1 MSKNF
6 FAILLILISI
16 FAGSTMGVLI
26 KFAQNDVSI
35 YIAAFFRFLIGFIFI
50 FPYILK
56 TKFKVYKTS
65 NILLH
70 IIRSL
75 LNYPAMLLTFS
86 ALMLVPYEKI
96 SALNFLVPFFVTIL
110 AVLFLKENIR
120 IYRISALVI
129 GFIGMLI
136 ILRPGIIEISLGI
149 QMVLVATFF
158 WSVIIVLTKQ
168 LTNRD
173 SSITILT
180 YMYTFMTFLTL
191 ITAVI
196 FWEMPTTNSIIYLS
210 LAAFVGTISHISIN
224 QAFKL
229 VDVSMT
235 QPFSFISLIVASM
248 YGYFLFDESPD
259 IYKWL
264 GAIIIFVGIII
275 ITFRELKLDKEIVR
289 AKININT

>member
-1 MSKNF
+1 MSKNLL
-6 FAILLILISI
+6 AIILILISI

-35 YIAAFFRFLIGFIFI
+35 YIAAFLRFLIGFIFI

-136 ILRPGIIEISLGI
+136 ILRPGIIDVSLGI

-158 WSVIIVLTKQ
+158 WSIIIILTKQ
-168 LTNRD
+168 LTNKD

-191 ITAVI
+191 ITAII
-196 FWEMPTTNSIIYLS
+196 FWETPTTDSIMYLS
-210 LAAFVGTISHISIN
+210 LAAFVGTISHFSIN
-224 QAFKL
+224 HAFKL

-235 QPFSFISLIVASM
+235 QPFSFIGLIIASF
-248 YGYFLFDESPD
+248 YGYFLFNESPD
-259 IYKWL
+259 IYTWL
-264 GAIIIFVGIII
+264 GAIVIFIGIII
-275 ITFRELKLDKEIVR
+275 ITIRELKLDKELVR
-289 AKININT
+289 AKVNINS

>member
-1 MSKNF
+1 MSKNLL
-6 FAILLILISI
+6 AIILILISI

-35 YIAAFFRFLIGFIFI
+35 YIAAFLRFLIGFIFI

-120 IYRISALVI
+120 IYRISALFI

-136 ILRPGIIEISLGI
+136 ILRPGIIDISLGI
-149 QMVLVATFF
+149 QMVLIATFF
-158 WSVIIVLTKQ
+158 WSVIIILTKQ
-168 LTNRD
+168 LTNKD
-173 SSITILT
+173 SSITILV
-180 YMYTFMTFLTL
+180 YMYTFMTLLTL
-191 ITAVI
+191 ITAII
-196 FWEMPTTNSIIYLS
+196 FWQTPTVNSIIYLS
-210 LAAFVGTISHISIN
+210 LAAFVGTISHFSIN
-224 QAFKL
+224 HAFKL

-235 QPFSFISLIVASM
+235 QPFSFIGLIIASL

-259 IYKWL
+259 IYTWL
-264 GAIIIFVGIII
+264 GAIVIFVGIII
-275 ITFRELKLDKEIVR
+275 ITIRELKLDKEIVR
-289 AKININT
+289 AKVNINS

>member
-1 MSKNF
+1 MSKNLL
-6 FAILLILISI
+6 AITLILISI

-35 YIAAFFRFLIGFIFI
+35 YIAAFLRFLIGFIFI

-136 ILRPGIIEISLGI
+136 ILRPGIMDVSLGI

-158 WSVIIVLTKQ
+158 WSIIIILTKQ
-168 LTNRD
+168 LTNKD

-180 YMYTFMTFLTL
+180 YMYTFMTFLTFM
-191 ITAVI
+191 V
-196 FWEMPTTNSIIYLS
+196 FQEII
-210 LAAFVGTISHISIN
+210 N
-224 QAFKL
+224 
-229 VDVSMT
+229 
-235 QPFSFISLIVASM
+235 
-248 YGYFLFDESPD
+248 
-259 IYKWL
+259 
-264 GAIIIFVGIII
+264 
-275 ITFRELKLDKEIVR
+275 
-289 AKININT
+289 

>member
-1 MSKNF
+1 MSKNLL
-6 FAILLILISI
+6 AIILILISI

-35 YIAAFFRFLIGFIFI
+35 YIAAFLRFLIGFIFI

-56 TKFKVYKTS
+56 TNFRVYKTS

-120 IYRISALVI
+120 IYRISALFI

-136 ILRPGIIEISLGI
+136 ILRPGIIDISLGI

-158 WSVIIVLTKQ
+158 WSVIIILTKQ
-168 LTNRD
+168 LTNED
-173 SSITILT
+173 SSITILV

-191 ITAVI
+191 ITAII
-196 FWEMPTTNSIIYLS
+196 FWQTPTANSIIYLS
-210 LAAFVGTISHISIN
+210 LEAFVGTISHFSIN
-224 QAFKL
+224 HAFKL

-235 QPFSFISLIVASM
+235 QPFSFIGLIIASL
-248 YGYFLFDESPD
+248 YGFFLFDESPD
-259 IYKWL
+259 IYTWL
-264 GAIIIFVGIII
+264 GAIVIFVGIII
-275 ITFRELKLDKEIVR
+275 ITIRELKLDKELVR
-289 AKININT
+289 AKVNINS

>member
-1 MSKNF
+1 MSKNLL
-6 FAILLILISI
+6 AIILILISI

-35 YIAAFFRFLIGFIFI
+35 YIAAFLRFLIGFIFI

-136 ILRPGIIEISLGI
+136 ILRPGIMDVSLGI

-158 WSVIIVLTKQ
+158 WSIIIILTKQ
-168 LTNRD
+168 LTNKD

-191 ITAVI
+191 ITAII
-196 FWEMPTTNSIIYLS
+196 FWETPTTNSIIYLS
-210 LAAFVGTISHISIN
+210 LAAFVGTISHFSIN
-224 QAFKL
+224 HAFKL

-235 QPFSFISLIVASM
+235 QPFSFIGLIIASF
-248 YGYFLFDESPD
+248 YGYFLFNESPD
-259 IYKWL
+259 IYTWL
-264 GAIIIFVGIII
+264 GAIVIFIGIII
-275 ITFRELKLDKEIVR
+275 ITIRELKLDKELVR
-289 AKININT
+289 AKVNINS

>member
-6 FAILLILISI
+6 IAIILILTSI

-35 YIAAFFRFLIGFIFI
+35 YIAAFLRFLIGFIFI

-120 IYRISALVI
+120 IYRISALFI

-136 ILRPGIIEISLGI
+136 ILRPGIIDISLGI

-158 WSVIIVLTKQ
+158 WSVIIILTKQ
-168 LTNRD
+168 LTNKD
-173 SSITILT
+173 SSITILV

-191 ITAVI
+191 ITAII
-196 FWEMPTTNSIIYLS
+196 FWQTPTANSMIYLS
-210 LAAFVGTISHISIN
+210 LAAFVGTISHFSIN
-224 QAFKL
+224 HAFKL

-235 QPFSFISLIVASM
+235 QPFSFIGLIIASL
-248 YGYFLFDESPD
+248 YGFFLFDESPD
-259 IYKWL
+259 IYTWL
-264 GAIIIFVGIII
+264 GAIVIFVGIII
-275 ITFRELKLDKEIVR
+275 ITIRELKLDKELVR
-289 AKININT
+289 AKVNINS

>member
-1 MSKNF
+1 MSKNLL
-6 FAILLILISI
+6 AIILILISI

-35 YIAAFFRFLIGFIFI
+35 YIAAFLRFLIGFIFI

-158 WSVIIVLTKQ
+158 WSIIIILTKQ
-168 LTNRD
+168 LTNKD

-191 ITAVI
+191 ITAII
-196 FWEMPTTNSIIYLS
+196 FWETPTTNSIIYLS
-210 LAAFVGTISHISIN
+210 LAAFVGTISHFSIN
-224 QAFKL
+224 HAFKL

-235 QPFSFISLIVASM
+235 QPFSFIGLIIASF
-248 YGYFLFDESPD
+248 YGYFLFNESPD
-259 IYKWL
+259 IYTWL
-264 GAIIIFVGIII
+264 GAIVIFIGIII
-275 ITFRELKLDKEIVR
+275 ITIRELKLDKELVR
-289 AKININT
+289 AKVNINS

>member
-1 MSKNF
+1 MSKNLL
-6 FAILLILISI
+6 AIILILISI

-35 YIAAFFRFLIGFIFI
+35 YIAAFLRFLIGFIFI

-56 TKFKVYKTS
+56 TKFRVYKTS

-120 IYRISALVI
+120 IYRISALFI

-136 ILRPGIIEISLGI
+136 ILRPGIIDISLGI

-158 WSVIIVLTKQ
+158 WSVIIILTKQ
-168 LTNRD
+168 LTNKD
-173 SSITILT
+173 SSITILV
-180 YMYTFMTFLTL
+180 YMYTFMTCLTL
-191 ITAVI
+191 ITAII
-196 FWEMPTTNSIIYLS
+196 FWQTPTANSIIYLS
-210 LAAFVGTISHISIN
+210 LAAFVGTISHFSIN
-224 QAFKL
+224 HAFKL

-235 QPFSFISLIVASM
+235 QPFSFIGLIIASL

-259 IYKWL
+259 IYTWL
-264 GAIIIFVGIII
+264 GAIVIFVGIII
-275 ITFRELKLDKEIVR
+275 ITIRELKLDKELVR
-289 AKININT
+289 AKVNINS

>member
-6 FAILLILISI
+6 LAIILILISI

-35 YIAAFFRFLIGFIFI
+35 YIAAFFRFLIGFLFI

-70 IIRSL
+70 VIRSL

-136 ILRPGIIEISLGI
+136 ILRPGIIDVSLGI

-158 WSVIIVLTKQ
+158 WSVIIILTKQ
-168 LTNRD
+168 LTNKD

-191 ITAVI
+191 ITAII
-196 FWEMPTTNSIIYLS
+196 FWETPTTNSIIYLS
-210 LAAFVGTISHISIN
+210 LAAFVGTISHFSIN
-224 QAFKL
+224 HAFKL

-235 QPFSFISLIVASM
+235 QPFSFIGLIVASL
-248 YGYFLFDESPD
+248 YGYFLFNESPD
-259 IYKWL
+259 IYTWS
-264 GAIIIFVGIII
+264 GAIVIFIGIII
-275 ITFRELKLDKEIVR
+275 ITIRELKLDKELVR
-289 AKININT
+289 AKVNINS

>member
-6 FAILLILISI
+6 FAIILILISI
-16 FAGSTMGVLI
+16 IAGSTMGVLI
-26 KFAQNDVSI
+26 KLAQNDVSI
-35 YIAAFFRFLIGFIFI
+35 YIAAFLRFLIGFIFI
-50 FPYILK
+50 FPYILR

-65 NILLH
+65 NIFLH

-158 WSVIIVLTKQ
+158 WSVIIILTKQ
-168 LTNRD
+168 LTNND

-191 ITAVI
+191 ITAII
-196 FWEMPTTNSIIYLS
+196 FWETPTTKSIYYLS
-210 LAAFVGTISHISIN
+210 VAAFVGTLSHISIN

-235 QPFSFISLIVASM
+235 QPFSFISLIIASF
-248 YGYFLFDESPD
+248 YGYFFFDESPD
-259 IYKWL
+259 FYTWL
-264 GAIIIFVGIII
+264 GAIVIFIGIII
-275 ITFRELKLDKEIVR
+275 ITIRELKLDKELVR
-289 AKININT
+289 AKVNINS

>member
-1 MSKNF
+1 MSKNLL
-6 FAILLILISI
+6 AIILILISI

-35 YIAAFFRFLIGFIFI
+35 YIAAFLRFLIGFIFI

-120 IYRISALVI
+120 IYRISALFI

-136 ILRPGIIEISLGI
+136 ILRPGIIDISLGI

-158 WSVIIVLTKQ
+158 WSVIIILTKQ
-168 LTNRD
+168 LTNKD
-173 SSITILT
+173 SSITILV

-191 ITAVI
+191 ITAII
-196 FWEMPTTNSIIYLS
+196 FWQTPTANSIIYLS
-210 LAAFVGTISHISIN
+210 LAAFVGTISHFSIN
-224 QAFKL
+224 HAFKL

-235 QPFSFISLIVASM
+235 QPFSFIGLIIASL

-259 IYKWL
+259 IYTWL
-264 GAIIIFVGIII
+264 GAIVIFMGIII
-275 ITFRELKLDKEIVR
+275 ITIRELKLDKELVR
-289 AKININT
+289 AKVNINS

>member
-1 MSKNF
+1 MSKNLL
-6 FAILLILISI
+6 AIILILISI

-35 YIAAFFRFLIGFIFI
+35 YIAAFLRFLIGFIFI

-110 AVLFLKENIR
+110 AVLFLKENIQ
-120 IYRISALVI
+120 IYRISALFI

-136 ILRPGIIEISLGI
+136 ILRPGIIDISLGI

-158 WSVIIVLTKQ
+158 WSVIIILTKQ
-168 LTNRD
+168 LTNKD
-173 SSITILT
+173 SSITILV

-191 ITAVI
+191 ITAII
-196 FWEMPTTNSIIYLS
+196 FWQTPTANSIIYLS
-210 LAAFVGTISHISIN
+210 LAAFVGTISHFSIN
-224 QAFKL
+224 HAFKL

-235 QPFSFISLIVASM
+235 QPFSFIGLIIASL

-259 IYKWL
+259 IYTWL
-264 GAIIIFVGIII
+264 GAIVIFIGIII
-275 ITFRELKLDKEIVR
+275 ITIRELKLDKELVR
-289 AKININT
+289 AKVNINS

>member
-1 MSKNF
+1 MSKNLL
-6 FAILLILISI
+6 AIILILISI

-35 YIAAFFRFLIGFIFI
+35 YIAAFLRFLIGFIFI

-56 TKFKVYKTS
+56 TKFKVFKTS

-70 IIRSL
+70 LIRSL

-158 WSVIIVLTKQ
+158 WSVIIILTKQ
-168 LTNRD
+168 LTNKD
-173 SSITILT
+173 SPITILT
-180 YMYTFMTFLTL
+180 YMYTLMTLLTL
-191 ITAVI
+191 ITAII
-196 FWEMPTTNSIIYLS
+196 FWETPTTNSIIYLS

-259 IYKWL
+259 IYTWL
-264 GAIIIFVGIII
+264 GAIVIFIGIII
-275 ITFRELKLDKEIVR
+275 ITIRELKLDKELVR
-289 AKININT
+289 SKVNINT

>member
-1 MSKNF
+1 MSKNLL
-6 FAILLILISI
+6 AIILILISI

-35 YIAAFFRFLIGFIFI
+35 YIAAFLRFLIGFIFI

-70 IIRSL
+70 IIRSF

-136 ILRPGIIEISLGI
+136 ILRPGIMDVSLGI

-158 WSVIIVLTKQ
+158 WSIIIILTKQ
-168 LTNRD
+168 LTNKD

-191 ITAVI
+191 ITAII
-196 FWEMPTTNSIIYLS
+196 FWETPTTNSIIYLS
-210 LAAFVGTISHISIN
+210 LAAFVGTISHFSIN
-224 QAFKL
+224 HAFKL

-235 QPFSFISLIVASM
+235 QPFSFIGLIVASF
-248 YGYFLFDESPD
+248 YGYFLFNESPD
-259 IYKWL
+259 IYTWL
-264 GAIIIFVGIII
+264 GAIVIFIGIII
-275 ITFRELKLDKEIVR
+275 ITIRELKLDKELVR
-289 AKININT
+289 AKVNINS

>member
-26 KFAQNDVSI
+26 KLAQNDVSI

-50 FPYILK
+50 FPFILK
-56 TKFKVYKTS
+56 TRFKVFKTS

-70 IIRSL
+70 IIRSF

-158 WSVIIVLTKQ
+158 WSVIIILTKQ
-168 LTNRD
+168 LTNKD
-173 SSITILT
+173 SPITILT
-180 YMYTFMTFLTL
+180 YMYTLMTLLTL
-191 ITAVI
+191 ATAVI
-196 FWEMPTTNSIIYLS
+196 FWETPTTSSIIYLS

-235 QPFSFISLIVASM
+235 QPFSFISLIVASL

-259 IYKWL
+259 IYTWL
-264 GAIIIFVGIII
+264 GAIVIFIGIII
-275 ITFRELKLDKEIVR
+275 ITFRELKLDKELVR
-289 AKININT
+289 SKVNINS

>member
-26 KFAQNDVSI
+26 KLAQNDVSI

-56 TKFKVYKTS
+56 TKFKVFKTS
-65 NILLH
+65 NIFLH
-70 IIRSL
+70 LIRSL

-158 WSVIIVLTKQ
+158 WSVIIILTKQ
-168 LTNRD
+168 LTNKD
-173 SSITILT
+173 SPITILT
-180 YMYTFMTFLTL
+180 YMYTLMTLLTL

-196 FWEMPTTNSIIYLS
+196 FWETPTTSSIIYLS

-259 IYKWL
+259 IYTWL

-275 ITFRELKLDKEIVR
+275 ITFRELKLDKELVR
-289 AKININT
+289 SKVNINS

>member
-1 MSKNF
+1 MSKNLL
-6 FAILLILISI
+6 AIILILISI

-96 SALNFLVPFFVTIL
+96 SALNFLVPFLVTIL
-110 AVLFLKENIR
+110 AVLFLRENIR
-120 IYRISALVI
+120 IYRISALFI

-136 ILRPGIIEISLGI
+136 ILRPGIINISLGI

-158 WSVIIVLTKQ
+158 WSVIIILTKQ
-168 LTNRD
+168 LTNKD

-191 ITAVI
+191 ITAII
-196 FWEMPTTNSIIYLS
+196 FWETPTYKSIIYLS
-210 LAAFVGTISHISIN
+210 LAAFVGTISHFSIN
-224 QAFKL
+224 HAFKL

-235 QPFSFISLIVASM
+235 QPFSFIGLIVASF
-248 YGYFLFDESPD
+248 YGYFLFNESPD
-259 IYKWL
+259 IYTWL
-264 GAIIIFVGIII
+264 GAIVIFIGIII
-275 ITFRELKLDKEIVR
+275 ITIRELKLAKELVR
-289 AKININT
+289 AKVNINS

>member
-1 MSKNF
+1 MSKNLL
-6 FAILLILISI
+6 AIILILISI

-35 YIAAFFRFLIGFIFI
+35 YIAAFLRFLIGFIFI

-65 NILLH
+65 NIVLH

-120 IYRISALVI
+120 IYRISALFI

-136 ILRPGIIEISLGI
+136 ILRPGIIDISLGI

-158 WSVIIVLTKQ
+158 WSVIIILTKQ
-168 LTNRD
+168 LTNKD
-173 SSITILT
+173 SSITILV

-191 ITAVI
+191 ITAII
-196 FWEMPTTNSIIYLS
+196 FWQTPTANSIIYLS
-210 LAAFVGTISHISIN
+210 LAAFVGTISHFSIN
-224 QAFKL
+224 HAFKL

-235 QPFSFISLIVASM
+235 QPFSFIGLIIASL

-259 IYKWL
+259 IYTWL
-264 GAIIIFVGIII
+264 GAIVIFIGIII
-275 ITFRELKLDKEIVR
+275 ITIRELKLDKELVR
-289 AKININT
+289 AKVNINS

>member
-6 FAILLILISI
+6 FAIILILISI
-16 FAGSTMGVLI
+16 IAGSTMGVLI
-26 KFAQNDVSI
+26 KLAQNDVSI
-35 YIAAFFRFLIGFIFI
+35 YIAAFLRFLIGFIFI
-50 FPYILK
+50 FPYILR

-65 NILLH
+65 NIFLH

-120 IYRISALVI
+120 IYRISALFI

-158 WSVIIVLTKQ
+158 WSIIIILTKQ
-168 LTNRD
+168 LTNKD

-191 ITAVI
+191 ITAII
-196 FWEMPTTNSIIYLS
+196 FWETPTTNSIIYLS
-210 LAAFVGTISHISIN
+210 LAAFVGTISHFSIN
-224 QAFKL
+224 HAFKL

-235 QPFSFISLIVASM
+235 QPFSFIGLIVASF
-248 YGYFLFDESPD
+248 YGYFLFNESPD
-259 IYKWL
+259 IYTWL
-264 GAIIIFVGIII
+264 GAIVIFIGIII
-275 ITFRELKLDKEIVR
+275 ITIRELKLDKELVR
-289 AKININT
+289 AKVNINS

>member
-6 FAILLILISI
+6 FAIILILISI
-16 FAGSTMGVLI
+16 IAGSTMGVLI
-26 KFAQNDVSI
+26 KLAQNDVSI
-35 YIAAFFRFLIGFIFI
+35 YIAAFLRFLIGFIFI
-50 FPYILK
+50 FPYILR

-120 IYRISALVI
+120 IYRISALFI

-158 WSVIIVLTKQ
+158 WSIIIILTKQ
-168 LTNRD
+168 LTNKD

-191 ITAVI
+191 ITAII
-196 FWEMPTTNSIIYLS
+196 FWETPTTNSIIYLS
-210 LAAFVGTISHISIN
+210 LAAFVGTISHFSIN
-224 QAFKL
+224 HAFKL

-235 QPFSFISLIVASM
+235 QPFSFIGLIVASF
-248 YGYFLFDESPD
+248 YGYFLFNESPD
-259 IYKWL
+259 IYTWL
-264 GAIIIFVGIII
+264 GAIVIFIGIII
-275 ITFRELKLDKEIVR
+275 ITIRELKLDKELVR
-289 AKININT
+289 AKVNINS

>member
-6 FAILLILISI
+6 FAILLILTSI

-26 KFAQNDVSI
+26 KLAQNDVSI

-56 TKFKVYKTS
+56 TKFKVFKTS

-70 IIRSL
+70 LIRSL

-158 WSVIIVLTKQ
+158 WSVIIILTKQ
-168 LTNRD
+168 LTNKD
-173 SSITILT
+173 SPITILT
-180 YMYTFMTFLTL
+180 YMYTLMTLLTL

-196 FWEMPTTNSIIYLS
+196 FWETPTTSSIVYLS

-235 QPFSFISLIVASM
+235 QPFSFISLIVASL

-259 IYKWL
+259 IYTWL
-264 GAIIIFVGIII
+264 GAIIIFIGIII
-275 ITFRELKLDKEIVR
+275 ITIRELKLDKELVR
-289 AKININT
+289 SKVNINS

>member
-1 MSKNF
+1 MSKNLL
-6 FAILLILISI
+6 AIILILISI

-35 YIAAFFRFLIGFIFI
+35 YIAAFLRFLIGFIFI

-120 IYRISALVI
+120 IYRISALFI

-136 ILRPGIIEISLGI
+136 ILRPGIIDISLGI

-158 WSVIIVLTKQ
+158 WSVIIILTKQ
-168 LTNRD
+168 LTNKD
-173 SSITILT
+173 SSITILV

-191 ITAVI
+191 ITAII
-196 FWEMPTTNSIIYLS
+196 FWQTPTTNSIIYLS
-210 LAAFVGTISHISIN
+210 LAAFVGTISHFSIN
-224 QAFKL
+224 HAFKL

-235 QPFSFISLIVASM
+235 QPFSFIGLIIASL

-259 IYKWL
+259 IYTWL
-264 GAIIIFVGIII
+264 GAIVIFVGIII
-275 ITFRELKLDKEIVR
+275 ITIRELKLDKELVR
-289 AKININT
+289 AKVNINS

>member
-1 MSKNF
+1 MSKNLL
-6 FAILLILISI
+6 AIILILISI

-35 YIAAFFRFLIGFIFI
+35 YIAAFLRFLIGFIFI

-120 IYRISALVI
+120 IYRISALFI

-136 ILRPGIIEISLGI
+136 ILRPGIIDISLGI

-158 WSVIIVLTKQ
+158 WSVIIILTKQ
-168 LTNRD
+168 LTNED
-173 SSITILT
+173 SSITILV

-191 ITAVI
+191 ITAII
-196 FWEMPTTNSIIYLS
+196 FWQTPTASSIFYLS
-210 LAAFVGTISHISIN
+210 LAAFVGTISHFSIN
-224 QAFKL
+224 YAFKL

-235 QPFSFISLIVASM
+235 QPFSFIGLIIASL

-259 IYKWL
+259 IYTWL
-264 GAIIIFVGIII
+264 GAIVIFVGIII
-275 ITFRELKLDKEIVR
+275 ITIRELKLDKELVR
-289 AKININT
+289 AKVNINS

>member
-1 MSKNF
+1 MSKNLL
-6 FAILLILISI
+6 AIILILISI

-35 YIAAFFRFLIGFIFI
+35 YIAAFLRFLIGFIFI

-136 ILRPGIIEISLGI
+136 ILRPGIMDVSLGI

-158 WSVIIVLTKQ
+158 WSIIIILTKQ
-168 LTNRD
+168 LTNKD

-191 ITAVI
+191 ITAII
-196 FWEMPTTNSIIYLS
+196 FWETPTTNSIIYLS
-210 LAAFVGTISHISIN
+210 LAAFVGTISHFSIN
-224 QAFKL
+224 HAFKL

-235 QPFSFISLIVASM
+235 QPFSFIGLIVASF
-248 YGYFLFDESPD
+248 YGYFLFNESPD
-259 IYKWL
+259 IYTWL
-264 GAIIIFVGIII
+264 GAIVIFIGIII
-275 ITFRELKLDKEIVR
+275 ITIRELKLDKELVR
-289 AKININT
+289 AKVNINS

>member
-1 MSKNF
+1 MSKNLL
-6 FAILLILISI
+6 AIILILISI

-35 YIAAFFRFLIGFIFI
+35 YIAAFLRFLIGFIFI

-120 IYRISALVI
+120 IYRISALFI

-136 ILRPGIIEISLGI
+136 ILRPGIIDISLGI

-158 WSVIIVLTKQ
+158 WSVIIILTKQ
-168 LTNRD
+168 LTNKD
-173 SSITILT
+173 SSITILV

-191 ITAVI
+191 ITAII
-196 FWEMPTTNSIIYLS
+196 FWQTPTASSIFYLS
-210 LAAFVGTISHISIN
+210 LAAFVGTISHFSIN
-224 QAFKL
+224 YAFKL

-235 QPFSFISLIVASM
+235 QPFSFIGLIIASL

-259 IYKWL
+259 IYTWL
-264 GAIIIFVGIII
+264 GAIVIFIGIII
-275 ITFRELKLDKEIVR
+275 ITIRELKLDKELVR
-289 AKININT
+289 AKVNINS

>member
-110 AVLFLKENIR
+110 AVLLLKENIR

-158 WSVIIVLTKQ
+158 WSVIIILTKQ
-168 LTNRD
+168 LTNND

-180 YMYTFMTFLTL
+180 YMYTLMTLLTL
-191 ITAVI
+191 ITAII
-196 FWEMPTTNSIIYLS
+196 FWETPTTNSIIYLS
-210 LAAFVGTISHISIN
+210 FAAFVRTLSHISIN

-235 QPFSFISLIVASM
+235 QPFSFIGLIIASL
-248 YGYFLFDESPD
+248 YGFFLFDESPD
-259 IYKWL
+259 IYTWL
-264 GAIIIFVGIII
+264 GAIVIFVGIII
-275 ITFRELKLDKEIVR
+275 ITIRELKLDKELVR
-289 AKININT
+289 AKVNINA

>member
-26 KFAQNDVSI
+26 KLAQNDVSI

-56 TKFKVYKTS
+56 TKFKVFKTS
-65 NILLH
+65 NIFLH
-70 IIRSL
+70 LIRSL

-158 WSVIIVLTKQ
+158 WSVIIILTKQ
-168 LTNRD
+168 LTNKD
-173 SSITILT
+173 SPITILT
-180 YMYTFMTFLTL
+180 YMYTLMTLLTL
-191 ITAVI
+191 TTAVI
-196 FWEMPTTNSIIYLS
+196 FWETPTTSSIIYLS

-259 IYKWL
+259 IYTWL

-289 AKININT
+289 TKININS

>member
-26 KFAQNDVSI
+26 KLAQNDVSI

-56 TKFKVYKTS
+56 TKFKVFKTS
-65 NILLH
+65 NIFLH
-70 IIRSL
+70 LIRSL

-158 WSVIIVLTKQ
+158 WSVIIILTKQ
-168 LTNRD
+168 LTNKD
-173 SSITILT
+173 SPITILT
-180 YMYTFMTFLTL
+180 YMYTLMTLLTL
-191 ITAVI
+191 TTAVI
-196 FWEMPTTNSIIYLS
+196 FWETPTTSSIIYLS

-259 IYKWL
+259 IYTWL
-264 GAIIIFVGIII
+264 GAIIIFIGIII
-275 ITFRELKLDKEIVR
+275 ITIRELKLDKEIVR
-289 AKININT
+289 AKVNINS

>member
-1 MSKNF
+1 MSKNLL
-6 FAILLILISI
+6 AIILILISI

-35 YIAAFFRFLIGFIFI
+35 YIAAFLRFLIGFIFI

-56 TKFKVYKTS
+56 TNFRVYKTS

-120 IYRISALVI
+120 IYRISALFI

-136 ILRPGIIEISLGI
+136 ILRPGIIDISLGI

-158 WSVIIVLTKQ
+158 WSVIIILTKQ
-168 LTNRD
+168 LTNKD
-173 SSITILT
+173 SSITILV
-180 YMYTFMTFLTL
+180 YMYTFMTCLTL
-191 ITAVI
+191 ITAII
-196 FWEMPTTNSIIYLS
+196 FWQTPTANSIIYLS
-210 LAAFVGTISHISIN
+210 LAAFVGTISHFSIN
-224 QAFKL
+224 HAFKL

-235 QPFSFISLIVASM
+235 QPFSFIGLIIASL

-259 IYKWL
+259 IYTWL
-264 GAIIIFVGIII
+264 GAIVIFIGIII
-275 ITFRELKLDKEIVR
+275 ITIRELKLDKELVR
-289 AKININT
+289 AKVNINS

>member
-6 FAILLILISI
+6 FAIILILISI
-16 FAGSTMGVLI
+16 IAGSTMGVLI
-26 KFAQNDVSI
+26 KLAQNDVSI
-35 YIAAFFRFLIGFIFI
+35 YIAAFLRFLIGFIFI
-50 FPYILK
+50 FPYILR

-65 NILLH
+65 NIFLH

-158 WSVIIVLTKQ
+158 WSVIIILTKQ
-168 LTNRD
+168 LTNND

-191 ITAVI
+191 ITAII
-196 FWEMPTTNSIIYLS
+196 FWETPTTKSIYYLS
-210 LAAFVGTISHISIN
+210 AAAFVGTLSHISIN

-235 QPFSFISLIVASM
+235 QPFSFISLIIASF

-259 IYKWL
+259 FYTWL
-264 GAIIIFVGIII
+264 GAIVIFIGIII
-275 ITFRELKLDKEIVR
+275 ITIRELKLDKELVR
-289 AKININT
+289 AKVNINS

>member
-26 KFAQNDVSI
+26 KLAQNDVSI

-56 TKFKVYKTS
+56 TKFKVFKTS

-70 IIRSL
+70 LIRSL

-158 WSVIIVLTKQ
+158 WSVIIILTKQ
-168 LTNRD
+168 LTNKD
-173 SSITILT
+173 SPITILT
-180 YMYTFMTFLTL
+180 YMYTLMTLLTL

-196 FWEMPTTNSIIYLS
+196 FWETPTTSSIIYLS

-259 IYKWL
+259 IYTWL
-264 GAIIIFVGIII
+264 GAIVIFIGIII
-275 ITFRELKLDKEIVR
+275 ITFRELKLDKELVR
-289 AKININT
+289 SKVNINS

>member
-6 FAILLILISI
+6 LAILLILISI

-26 KFAQNDVSI
+26 KLAQNDVSI

-56 TKFKVYKTS
+56 TRFKVYKTS

-110 AVLFLKENIR
+110 AVIFLKENIR
-120 IYRISALVI
+120 IYRISALFI

-136 ILRPGIIEISLGI
+136 ILRPGIIEVSLGI
-149 QMVLVATFF
+149 QMVLVASFF
-158 WSVIIVLTKQ
+158 WSVIIILTKQ
-168 LTNRD
+168 LTNKD
-173 SSITILT
+173 NSITILV
-180 YMYTFMTFLTL
+180 YMYTFMTLLTL
-191 ITAVI
+191 ITAII
-196 FWEMPTTNSIIYLS
+196 FWQTPTSNSIIYLS
-210 LAAFVGTISHISIN
+210 LAAFVGTVSHISIN
-224 QAFKL
+224 HAFKL

-235 QPFSFISLIVASM
+235 QPFSFISLIVASF

-259 IYKWL
+259 LYTWI
-264 GAIIIFVGIII
+264 GAVIIFIGIII
-275 ITFRELKLDKEIVR
+275 ITIRELKLDKEIVR
-289 AKININT
+289 AKVNINS

>member
-1 MSKNF
+1 MSKNLL
-6 FAILLILISI
+6 AIILILISI

-35 YIAAFFRFLIGFIFI
+35 YIAAFRRFLIGFIFI

-120 IYRISALVI
+120 IYRISALFI

-136 ILRPGIIEISLGI
+136 ILRPGIIDISLGI

-158 WSVIIVLTKQ
+158 WSVIIILTKQ
-168 LTNRD
+168 LTNED
-173 SSITILT
+173 SSITILV

-191 ITAVI
+191 ITAII
-196 FWEMPTTNSIIYLS
+196 FWQMPTANSIIYLS
-210 LAAFVGTISHISIN
+210 LAAFVGTISHFSIN
-224 QAFKL
+224 HAFKL

-235 QPFSFISLIVASM
+235 QPFSFIGLIIASL

-259 IYKWL
+259 IYTWL
-264 GAIIIFVGIII
+264 GAIVIFVGIII
-275 ITFRELKLDKEIVR
+275 ITIRELKLDKELVR
-289 AKININT
+289 AKVNINS